1 MKTGRIILVVVG
13 ALVLLLGLGMG
24 AGAAALGLLNAAQD
38 DDRYLSVPQATYE
51 VDSYALT
58 SGELDIDADDVE
70 GTLGR
75 LRVRG
80 TAAGSDAGLFIGI
93 AATRDVDR
101 YLADTAHSELRDV
114 TFDPFTAEYRET
126 GGTAVPAPPAD
137 QDFWQASSVGTGEQA
152 IEWDLID
159 GDWTVVVMN
168 ADATR
173 PVAAELQMGVQT
185 ELFGWLARGLVI
197 AAVVFVLG
205 GIALI
210 LLAILAGRR
219 DRNRP
224 GGDYPAGG
232 YPGQAGRYPVAN
244 YPGGGYP
251 GGGYPGA
258 AADYPGQGSGYPVPG
273 ADAGPG
279 ASVDAASGASAAVAA
294 GTPAA
299 VAGLPA
305 RAARF
310 PDADITDTDLPGAR
324 YPARLYGE
332 LDPGLS
338 RWLWL
343 VKWFLAIPH
352 WFLLVFLWIA
362 FGVATIAA
370 GFAILF
376 TGRYPRALFDFNVG
390 VLRWSWRV
398 SFYASRALGTD
409 KYPPF
414 TLDRTD
420 YPADFDVDYPQQL
433 SRGLVLVKWWLLVLP
448 QALVVA
454 AFTGGALFFR
464 DSGGF
469 DYDGGQWR
477 QSWNGQEWSYEGW
490 DSPTDA
496 GGISLLTLLV
506 VIAALA
512 LLFTARY
519 PRPLFNFIMGLNRW
533 AYRVLAYGALMRD
546 EYPPFRLDQGPSDP
560 RDRMVGLAPGAGHGP
575 GHLPEPRPPEGR
587 STEPRPPEDGTG

>member
-1 MKTGRIILVVVG
+1 MKTGRIIIVVVG
-13 ALVLLLGLGMG
+13 SLVLLLGLGMG

-38 DDRYLSVPQATYE
+38 DDRYLSVPQETYE

-58 SGELDIDADDVE
+58 SGELDIDADGVQ
-70 GTLGR
+70 GTFGR
-75 LRVRG
+75 LQVRG
-80 TAAGSDAGLFIGI
+80 TAAGNGGLFIGI
-93 AATRDVDR
+93 ASTSDVDR
-101 YLADTAHSELRDV
+101 YLADVAHSELQDV
-114 TFDPFTAEYRET
+114 TFDPFSAEYREM
-126 GGTAVPAPPAD
+126 GGSAVPAPPTG
-137 QDFWQASSVGTGEQA
+137 QDFWEASSAGAGEQQ

-168 ADATR
+168 EDATR

-185 ELFGWLARGLVI
+185 EAFGWLARGLLI
-197 AAVVFVLG
+197 AAVVFFLAGV
-205 GIALI
+205 ALI
-210 LLAILAGRR
+210 LSAILVGRK
-219 DRNRP
+219 DRNGQ
-224 GGDYPAGG
+224 GGDFPAGG
-232 YPGQAGRYPVAN
+232 YPGQAGGYAMAN

-258 AADYPGQGSGYPVPG
+258 APGHPGPDDPGQAGGSPVPR
-273 ADAGPG
+273 AE
-279 ASVDAASGASAAVAA
+279 AAPGASAAVPASSVPA
-294 GTPAA
+294 GRVPGAG
-299 VAGLPA
+299 VAGGGITGT
-305 RAARF
+305 
-310 PDADITDTDLPGAR
+310 DIPGAR

-352 WFLLVFLWIA
+352 WFLLIFLWTA
-362 FGVATIAA
+362 FAVATIAA
-370 GFAILF
+370 GLAILF

-409 KYPPF
+409 RYPPF
-414 TLDRTD
+414 TLDRTN
-420 YPADFDVDYPQQL
+420 YPADFDVDYPQRL

-469 DYDGGQWR
+469 VDYDGAPWQ
-477 QSWNGQEWSYEGW
+477 QSWSGQGWRYQGW
-490 DSPTDA
+490 DSPADA
-496 GGISLLTLLV
+496 GAISLLTLLV

-519 PRPLFNFIMGLNRW
+519 PRPLFDFIMGLNRW

-546 EYPPFRLDQGPSDP
+546 EYPPFRLDQGPIDP
-560 RDRMVGLAPGAGHGP
+560 RDRMVGLAPGAGPDP
-575 GHLPEPRPPEGR
+575 GQAPGNAPEP
-587 STEPRPPEDGTG
+587 